1 MMHDDAVKTGRRAKA
16 TKATKMLRM
25 AQYGTKHPHAASRVE
40 SFREHPTCELVGV
53 YEPDPERRR
62 ELEQDERGPYAGV
75 RWFESAAELLED
87 GSIVGVASEGAN
99 DESLDQTEAIIR
111 AGKHCWYDK
120 PPGEN
125 WPQWQ
130 RVVALAAERGLLIQ
144 MGNMLRYHP
153 AFRTVAG
160 WARSGFLG
168 DVFKI
173 RADMS
178 KSSPSKEDYP

>member
-1 MMHDDAVKTGRRAKA
+1 M
-16 TKATKMLRM
+16 
-25 AQYGTKHPHAASRVE
+25 
-40 SFREHPTCELVGV
+40 
-53 YEPDPERRR
+53 
-62 ELEQDERGPYAGV
+62 
-75 RWFESAAELLED
+75 
-87 GSIVGVASEGAN
+87 GVASEEAN

-120 PPGEN
+120 PPGED